1 MSVVLYLV
9 RHGIAFD
16 AAPGMRDFDRELT
29 PQGARRITR
38 AAHGLRRLG
47 VRPDAVLASPLPRA
61 VQTAERLQKVLC
73 PNTAVEIYNAL
84 APGHGPVDTMR
95 GLSAVRG
102 ASAVMLVGH
111 QPDMGELA
119 GYLLSHGGTS
129 VWFEFKKGA
138 VAAIEVSAL
147 PPRSPGIL
155 RWFMTSRHLRA
166 IASPRPR
173 P

>member
-1 MSVVLYLV
+1 MSCVLYLV

-16 AAPGMRDFDRELT
+16 AAPGTRDFDRELT

-38 AAHGLRRLG
+38 AARGLRRLG
-47 VRPDAVLASPLPRA
+47 VRPDAILSSPLRRT

-73 PNTAVEIYNAL
+73 PSTAVEIFNPL
-84 APGHGPVDTMR
+84 APGHNPADTLS
-95 GLSAVRG
+95 GLSALRG
-102 ASAVMLVGH
+102 ATAVMLVGH

-155 RWFMTSRHLRA
+155 HWFMTSRHLRA
-166 IASPRPR
+166 IASSRPR